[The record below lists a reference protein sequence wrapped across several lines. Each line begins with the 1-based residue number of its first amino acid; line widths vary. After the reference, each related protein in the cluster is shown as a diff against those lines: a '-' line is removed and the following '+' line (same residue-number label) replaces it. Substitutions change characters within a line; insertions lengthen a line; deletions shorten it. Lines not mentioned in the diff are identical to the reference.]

1 MLNPTMSIP
10 NHQSNLMLQ
19 TLLEHI
25 WSGSVHHDT
34 DVNILD
40 IISPMSSHAT
50 NAFGGE
56 NLPMNIP
63 SLQDTPLFFQ
73 NETGS
78 TPGRQSLEAPFSSE
92 AFLAA
97 AFTQARSQGNET
109 TRALLSLVLAR
120 HHEDE
125 RVALFLENELT
136 KIMLAASASPAQ
148 NGLQYNG
155 HVHYPTSVA
164 SPASVAMAS
173 EQVCRDLST
182 DLSSEMIR
190 SSGANFSNGRLSSL
204 KKIAAAPAINLA
216 VTPLLSSNKAGLIQI
231 ASKDMKMPSSTS
243 AATILTAIGSRP
255 RNKAGPYV
263 DVSDISLNGLE
274 LHHGVRGGVIHPFPR
289 RLHNMLQ
296 QVQAQGDSDIV
307 SFYPHGRAIVILNPE
322 RFEAE
327 ILPKFLPQ
335 QRQIKSFVRQLNLY
349 GFIKIKSGPD
359 TGGYYHELFLKGR
372 PELSLYMRRVGA
384 TQTQKSRENLAPVD
398 SASPKKR
405 LACDKETSTASS
417 LSSRVL
423 RSQPNF
429 YDMKMIAIASPN
441 LNPIYY
447 TSAASAQM

>member
-1 MLNPTMSIP
+1 MLNPTPPTMSIP

-19 TLLEHI
+19 ALLDHI
-25 WSGSVHHDT
+25 QSGSVPHDV
-34 DVNILD
+34 DLNILERFY
-40 IISPMSSHAT
+40 PMSSHAT

-56 NLPMNIP
+56 SFPMNVP
-63 SLQDTPLFFQ
+63 SSQDTSLFFQ
-73 NETGS
+73 NGTGS

-97 AFTQARSQGNET
+97 AVTQARSQGNET
-109 TRALLSLVLAR
+109 RALLSLTLAR
-120 HHEDE
+120 HHEDA
-125 RVALFLENELT
+125 RVALFLQNELT
-136 KIMLAASASPAQ
+136 RIMLAASTSPVQ
-148 NGLQYNG
+148 HGQQYNG
-155 HVHYPTSVA
+155 HFHYPTSVA

-173 EQVCRDLST
+173 AEECRDLST
-182 DLSSEMIR
+182 DLSSEMMR
-190 SSGANFSNGRLSSL
+190 SSGTNFSNARLSSL
-204 KKIAAAPAINLA
+204 KKIAAAPAINPGA
-216 VTPLLSSNKAGLIQI
+216 FSSNKAGFIDI
-231 ASKDMKMPSSTS
+231 ASKDMKMPPSTS
-243 AATILTAIGSRP
+243 ASTILTALGSRP

-274 LHHGVRGGVIHPFPR
+274 LHQGVRGGVIHPFPR

-372 PELSLYMRRVGA
+372 PELSQYMRRVGA
-384 TQTQKSRENLAPVD
+384 TQKVQENLDPFGA
-398 SASPKKR
+398 ASPNKKH
-405 LACDKETSTASS
+405 LAACEKEASTSS
-417 LSSRVL
+417 LPSRVL

-429 YDMKMIAIASPN
+429 YDMKMIAIVSPTPS
-441 LNPIYY
+441 PIYY